1 MEVELANSLVDEY
14 VLNSRV
20 YRDVKADIKL
30 QEDSSRLCYDAEGII
45 WAVEQI
51 DSDIYCPLQA
61 LQIDKG
67 IMYSDAEVDDST
79 YMAELMVNLATLCG
93 GNFAQ
98 DTLCQYM
105 FDSEMRVCQMR
116 VAESYKHFFDKV
128 SDRSTVFPEVESYL
142 KVMS

>member
-1 MEVELANSLVDEY
+1 MSLVDEY

-20 YRDVKADIKL
+20 YRDVKADVKL
-30 QEDSSRLCYDAEGII
+30 QNNSRFLCYDFEAII
-45 WAVEQI
+45 RATEEV

-67 IMYSDAEVDDST
+67 IMYSDAEVDDSD
-79 YMAELMVNLATLCG
+79 YMAELMVNLAQLCS

-105 FDSEMRVCQMR
+105 HESNLRVCQMR
-116 VAESYKHFFDKV
+116 VAEKFKYFFDKV
-128 SDRSTVFPEVESYL
+128 SDRSYVFEEVETYL
-142 KVMS
+142 AVVK

>member
-1 MEVELANSLVDEY
+1 MVNSLVDEY
-14 VLNSRV
+14 VLNSRI
-20 YRDVKADIKL
+20 YRDVKADVKL
-30 QEDSSRLCYDAEGII
+30 QDDSRFLCYDFEAII
-45 WAVEQI
+45 KATEEI

-79 YMAELMVNLATLCG
+79 YMAELMVNLAKLCS

-105 FDSEMRVCQMR
+105 FESNMRVCQMR
-116 VAESYKHFFDKV
+116 VAESCKHFFDKV
-128 SDRSTVFPEVESYL
+128 SDRSYVFEEVESYL
-142 KVMS
+142 AVMK

>member
-1 MEVELANSLVDEY
+1 MSLVDEY
-14 VLNSRV
+14 VLNSHV
-20 YRDVKADIKL
+20 YRDVRADVKL
-30 QEDSSRLCYDAEGII
+30 QADSSRLCYDAEGVI
-45 WAVEQI
+45 WAIEQI

-79 YMAELMVNLATLCG
+79 YMAELMINLAKLCSG
-93 GNFAQ
+93 PFAQ

-116 VAESYKHFFDKV
+116 VAESCRYFFDKV
-128 SDRSTVFPEVESYL
+128 SDRSYVFEEVESYL
-142 KVMS
+142 AVMK